1 MTLISQINEEMYLI
15 GKADSLLKIKNWT
28 QSRYFYSL
36 AEKKCI
42 QNDSCT
48 YLTTQNI
55 KKKIAIVDSLESYL
69 HQDSKYVELISK
81 ADSLLNDKQ
90 EVFAMKTF
98 DDASLMYPSLP
109 YPKNKITN
117 IINNSKTIQGQLMV
131 IQANQKRQRYKE
143 RFEEAM
149 SLEEE
154 DRKIEAYYEYLSI
167 ADEFHNDKM
176 ALDASERLF
185 IQIEYDLKLFEES
198 LNMGN
203 EFFLAGKYT
212 KSKNYFES
220 ALALNSSCALCE
232 QRLKYLN
239 FYIEAQQSK
248 KAEYEL
254 IKNKAYE
261 NYVRGKY
268 NESFYQYIALS
279 KKNPS
284 DKEVQEKITEL
295 DALLQSE
302 LDEKIKK
309 FNADLLLE
317 RANELYINK
326 KFEEAA
332 SLYLKIDERY
342 TDVISYHAFVK
353 LRISECMKELEIQD

>member
-1 MTLISQINEEMYLI
+1 VISQINEEKYLMN
-15 GKADSLLKIKNWT
+15 KADSLLQLKNWT
-28 QSRYFYSL
+28 QSRYFYGL

-48 YLTTQNI
+48 YITTQSI
-55 KKKIAIVDSLESYL
+55 KKKITIVDSLESY
-69 HQDSKYVELISK
+69 HHKDVVYVKLIQK
-81 ADSLLNDKQ
+81 ADSLLSENKD
-90 EVFAMKTF
+90 VYAMKSF

-109 YPKNKITN
+109 YPRNKITH
-117 IINNSKTIQGQLMV
+117 IINTSKTIQGQLMV

-143 RFEEAM
+143 RFEHAM

-154 DRKIEAYYEYLSI
+154 DKKIEAYYEYLSI

-176 ALDASERLF
+176 ALEASERLF
-185 IQIEYDLKLFEES
+185 MQIEYDLKLFEES

-220 ALALNSSCALCE
+220 ALALNSSCTLCE

-248 KAEYEL
+248 KGEYEL

-261 NYVRGKY
+261 NYIRGKY

-284 DKEVQEKITEL
+284 DKEVQEKIIEL

-317 RANELYINK
+317 RANELYVNK
-326 KFEEAA
+326 NFEEAA
-332 SLYLKIDERY
+332 SLYLKIDARY
-342 TDVISYHAFVK
+342 TDVISYHSFVK
-353 LRISECMKELEIQD
+353 LRIAECLRELEFED